1 MRRRRVEKAVVEFA
15 CIRCGLTCTV
25 RFRGYPGQ
33 SRMSMFRRC
42 WISLKEMYEG
52 LGWRK
57 VEEGWLCGRCT
68 GIRGSLMKK
77 AVAEDVRKVQ
87 HVIEKLTEHI
97 DAKAWEPL
105 HVSYA
110 TLALVGM
117 SIGLSAETEGEL
129 KDRVEFACNDIRE
142 LSRRIFDATRE
153 EDDSK

>member
-1 MRRRRVEKAVVEFA
+1 MRKKKVEKAVVEFA
-15 CIRCGLTCTV
+15 CVRCGLKCIV

-42 WISLKEMYEG
+42 WISVKETYEG

-57 VEEGWLCGRCT
+57 LEEGWVCGRCT
-68 GIRGSLMKK
+68 GIRGGLFKK

-97 DAKAWEPL
+97 DAQGWEPL

-117 SIGLSAETEGEL
+117 SIGLSAENEEEL
-129 KDRVEFACNDIRE
+129 KDRVEFAVNDIRE
-142 LSRRIFDATRE
+142 LSRRIFDSTRG
-153 EDDSK
+153 EDDK